1 MKKAAAFTLIMIFS
15 FIFGYTFI
23 MAKQVSTPKVV
34 EINSNISGG
43 KIGQLPVKK
52 EIPPEDKASPPAKA
66 SVEDIKPSTKPE
78 TIQNGQ
84 ATKNNTSNDKP
95 GKTEIKDDDSANTS
109 SKGYFVK
116 VDISDQ
122 RTYVYKDGKLI
133 RTMICSTGIEE
144 ENTKTP
150 RGEFII
156 NETGYKKGEW
166 FFSNKYQEGAK
177 YWVGFIGGTYLFHS
191 IPMDADRNII
201 PSEAEK
207 LGTPA
212 SHGCIRL
219 SIEDAYW
226 FYKNIPAG
234 TGLSIQN

>member
-1 MKKAAAFTLIMIFS
+1 MKKVAFALIMVFS
-15 FIFGYTFI
+15 FIFSYTYI
-23 MAKQVSTPKVV
+23 LAKQASTPKVV
-34 EINSNISGG
+34 ETSNNISGG
-43 KIGQLPVKK
+43 KVGKLPVKK

-66 SVEDIKPSTKPE
+66 PVEDKKPSVKPE
-78 TIQNGQ
+78 TVQNGQ
-84 ATKNNTSNDKP
+84 ASKNNTSNDKP
-95 GKTEIKDDDSANTS
+95 GGTQTKDTNKRSM
-109 SKGYFVK
+109 GYSVK

-122 RTYVYKDGKLI
+122 RTYVYRDDKLI

-144 ENTKTP
+144 ENTRTP

-191 IPMDADRNII
+191 IPMDADKNII
-201 PSEAEK
+201 PSEAER

-226 FYKNIPAG
+226 FYKNIPSG
-234 TGLSIQN
+234 SGLLIQN

>member
-1 MKKAAAFTLIMIFS
+1 MKKRIVLVLIMALS
-15 FIFGYTFI
+15 FIFSYNYI
-23 MAKQVSTPKVV
+23 MENQVSPPKAV
-34 EINSNISGG
+34 EVDKNSPGNNN
-43 KIGQLPVKK
+43 GQPPVQ
-52 EIPPEDKASPPAKA
+52 EEPAPEDKVSPPANAPADEKQ
-66 SVEDIKPSTKPE
+66 SSTKPDAS
-78 TIQNGQ
+78 QNNQ
-84 ATKNNTSNDKP
+84 ASKNGTSSMEPSQTPKENNNE
-95 GKTEIKDDDSANTS
+95 KTAN
-109 SKGYFVK
+109 SKGYFVR
-116 VDISDQ
+116 VDISEQ

-150 RGEFII
+150 RGKYII

-166 FFSNKYQEGAK
+166 FYSKKYQEGAK

-191 IPMDADRNII
+191 IPMDIDKNII

-226 FYKNIPAG
+226 FYKSIPAG
-234 TGLSIQN
+234 SGLSIED